1 MSALARVCHC
11 TSLTPKWLVLFDL
24 DSDSPAQFS
33 MGWFKSLLIF
43 FSLSF
48 GLLRIAFVPGLII
61 KMLKGRIFS
70 TGHTF

>member
-43 FSLSF
+43 FFFLLDSF
-48 GLLRIAFVPGLII
+48 RIAFVPGLTI
-61 KMLKGRIFS
+61 KILKGRIFS